1 MWFQATFGN
10 IDFGKFLRKTTHYI
24 SLSDLQELATKI
36 GWEMEIEKR
45 EKKISLGTTKEEIIA
60 TLAKYEITNGGE
72 LNKR

>member
-45 EKKISLGTTKEEIIA
+45 EAKISLGTTKVEIITA
-60 TLAKYEITNGGE
+60 LVKQGITNGDE
-72 LNKR
+72 LKKK